1 MKKYAFNEIT
11 TLQYISLINGMTV
24 SFGFIEIPA
33 DLHKKAG
40 TGGLITLLLGTLV
53 TMAAS
58 LIVVQMMK
66 RFPDGTILDMLTHR
80 VGKWAGRLA
89 AVVIAAYF
97 LFYGYVGIVYSTRV
111 IKARILQETPAYI
124 TLFLLLI
131 PTYVVAR
138 NGFRVLGRYA
148 ELSIWLSLWI
158 PFVFLLV
165 WKHTNWNYLFP
176 LLERGWLPILKAV
189 PDTFFYFLGF
199 FATTLF
205 YPFLQKKEKAAFAIV
220 TANGLTMLS
229 YLFIMILSFIFFS
242 PEEMKEVNQ
251 PSIYMLKTIELRF
264 IEQVEG
270 LFIVMYM
277 LIFSMSW
284 IPPFLLSAFC
294 AAWLS
299 GRADHRPFLRVL
311 LIGIAMFACFY
322 VPGFN
327 TTYALSDRLTKIGTV
342 LEYALPVLLLLF
354 FMLQARIARR
364 RSQRRRL

>member
-11 TLQYISLINGMTV
+11 TMQFICLINGMTV

-40 TGGLITLLLGTLV
+40 TGSLISLLLGTLV

-66 RFPDGTILDMLTHR
+66 RFPDGTILDLLKHY
-80 VGKWAGRLA
+80 VGKWAGRAA

-97 LFYGYVGIVYSTRV
+97 LFYGYIGIVYSTRV
-111 IKARILQETPAYI
+111 IKARVLQETPAYI

-165 WKHTNWNYLFP
+165 WGHTNWNYLFP
-176 LLERGWLPILKAV
+176 LLDRGWLPVLKAV

-205 YPFLQKKEKAAFAIV
+205 YPFLQKKEKATFAIV

-229 YLFIMILSFIFFS
+229 YLFIMLVSFIFFS
-242 PEEMKEVNQ
+242 PDELKVVNQ

-284 IPPFLLSAFC
+284 IPPFLICSFS
-294 AAWLS
+294 AAWLG

-311 LIGIAMFACFY
+311 LVAVALFSCFY

-327 TTYALSDRLTKIGTV
+327 KTYDLSDKLQKIGTG
-342 LEYALPVLLLLF
+342 LEYGIPVLVLLF
-354 FMLQARIARR
+354 LTLQDRISRR
-364 RSQRRRL
+364 RRQRRRL